1 MSQNSK
7 IVCSWLNKTTR
18 NHKGNSAPISCQDR
32 DNTSLLARVYSS
44 CCAPCTAKEPSIHYE
59 KTQLRL
65 VAEERPGGDDKVLF
79 LILCLP
85 FACERYLLKTFL
97 RFDRYPRWLGILEH
111 RNAWCYTLSSSHS
124 SFVAKYYNAIRC
136 QTRPLAS
143 PLKETL
149 IDCRGKVRQ

>member
-1 MSQNSK
+1 MFLLFLYDLGIAGFRHADSLPLSFWAECRSVQGIHVISCMRVMSQNSK

-18 NHKGNSAPISCQDR
+18 NHKGNSAPISYQDR

-85 FACERYLLKTFL
+85 FACERYLLETFEG
-97 RFDRYPRWLGILEH
+97 F
-111 RNAWCYTLSSSHS
+111 S
-124 SFVAKYYNAIRC
+124 
-136 QTRPLAS
+136 
-143 PLKETL
+143 
-149 IDCRGKVRQ
+149 